1 MNKTSNSN
9 IIFYILG
16 IIPIIWIALLIA
28 PYTNNNLYGIIK
40 YFPSIINN
48 PLKFNIVE
56 NSLKTVL
63 IFLSIYLVIIAMYE
77 SNKKNYRRGEEHG
90 SATWGNVKSLNK
102 KYKQK
107 PNNENK
113 ILTQNVAIGLNSRKH
128 RRNLN
133 VLLCGGSGAR

>member
-1 MNKTSNSN
+1 MNKASNSN

-40 YFPSIINN
+40 YFPGIINN

-63 IFLSIYLVIIAMYE
+63 IFLSIYLLIIAMYE

-90 SATWGNVKSLNK
+90 SATWGNVKL
-102 KYKQK
+102 
-107 PNNENK
+107 
-113 ILTQNVAIGLNSRKH
+113 
-128 RRNLN
+128 
-133 VLLCGGSGAR
+133 